1 MFICICEYVYMYMYR
16 CIYVHMY
23 ICIHV
28 YTYICI
34 YVCIYIHIDI
44 YNAES
49 NRPNRCITLLVGI
62 FLWMLHENGPTKPL
76 SPPFCNRRQDI
87 QGSKWE
93 ITTAW
98 VTWSWFWRQWD
109 LSCLGVKSELFTGNV
124 FFCWTIGFQWGWI
137 WTMSSPLFLWIFH
150 ERLSALNDLIHRITA
165 LKQKIAVERLKPS
178 MGPHDGNWM

>member
-1 MFICICEYVYMYMYR
+1 MYICAYVYMHTCIYVYMY
-16 CIYVHMY
+16 
-23 ICIHV
+23 
-28 YTYICI
+28 ICI
-34 YVCIYIHIDI
+34 YIYTYIDI

-124 FFCWTIGFQWGWI
+124 FF
-137 WTMSSPLFLWIFH
+137 L
-150 ERLSALNDLIHRITA
+150 LNHRI
-165 LKQKIAVERLKPS
+165 S
-178 MGPHDGNWM
+178 MGMNLDKMGYQIFQQTLSTLAWCSSLKCCFLVVRLDDRKVSRVKVFILP